1 MVRLLGSGDVRS
13 LIDLTDLL
21 DVIEVAFGKQAAG
34 AVERPDRPHF
44 PVGIGLDAA
53 RPSEPLGT
61 GLVMP
66 AYIHG
71 EPYYV
76 TKLVGVFE
84 RNPERGL
91 PTVPA
96 QVVVNDAETGL
107 PLAFVDGTYVTAAR
121 TACVGGLSARAL
133 TTGPVDVTVI
143 GAGMQGR
150 WQARAVEAAV
160 EVESITLVD
169 IDESTLEDAVTELRS
184 ALDCSISR
192 ADDVGTAVGSADVV
206 VTATTSSTPVF
217 TGTDLTDGT
226 VVVAIG
232 AYSEAMQEIGT
243 DTFDRAGRVFADVPA
258 EVARIGDIRKAGID
272 EADLLPFATV
282 FEGDARPVSDNEIV
296 VVESV
301 GSAVMDAAAA
311 GYVYDRAVEVDA
323 GFEVPR

>member
-1 MVRLLGSGDVRS
+1 MVRLLTSEDVRS
-13 LIDLTDLL
+13 VVDLTELL
-21 DVIEVAFGKQAAG
+21 DVIEAAFGKQAAG

-53 RPSEPLGT
+53 RPAEPLGT

-84 RNPERGL
+84 RNPARGL

-107 PLAFVDGTYVTAAR
+107 SLAYMDGTYVTAAR

-150 WQARAVEAAV
+150 WQAKAIDAAV
-160 EVESITLVD
+160 EVESVTFVD
-169 IDESTLEDAVTELRS
+169 LDESTLEDAVRELRS
-184 ALDCSISR
+184 ELSR
-192 ADDVGTAVGSADVV
+192 PVSAAEDAGAAVSSADVV

-217 TGTDLTDGT
+217 SGGDLTDGT

-232 AYSEAMQEIGT
+232 AYTEDMQEIEA
-243 DTFDRAGRVFADVPA
+243 DTFDRAGRVFADVPG
-258 EVARIGDIRKAGID
+258 EVAQIGDILESGLD
-272 EADLLPFATV
+272 EADLRPFATLL
-282 FEGDARPVSDNEIV
+282 EDDSRPMSDDEIV

-311 GYVYDRAVEVDA
+311 GYVYDRAVDGDVGSEIP
-323 GFEVPR
+323 F